1 MKNNQKMIGNLLLTL
16 TALIWGT
23 AFVFQRK
30 GMESIEPITFTSA
43 RMALAAVAVG
53 IAAFIITKKTVSKS
67 DPAKSKKISAE
78 SEKISAESEKIFAES
93 KEISAE
99 SEKISAKSKEISAE
113 SGKISAETEKTS
125 AGSAK
130 IPSGSAKIPSE
141 SAKISSETGTKTS
154 KSERAFSETERKTR
168 RKNTVLGG
176 ICCGSF
182 LACASIFQQ
191 MGIVYT
197 TAGKAGFITAM
208 YMIIV
213 PVIGFVL
220 FKKRNTWLVWLA
232 VLIGVAG
239 MYLLCMTEGF
249 TLTRGDTLVCICAV
263 LFSGHILCCD
273 YFVQRGEAIW
283 ISAIQFVTC
292 SALSAVAACILEN
305 PTWEKVFSASIP
317 ILYCG
322 ILSGGVG
329 YTLQI
334 IAQKFTDPTIASL
347 LMSLES
353 VFAVLAGAILL
364 GEHMTLREMAGCVVM
379 FLIPS
384 AENQFDEQNTG

>member
-1 MKNNQKMIGNLLLTL
+1 
-16 TALIWGT
+16 
-23 AFVFQRK
+23 
-30 GMESIEPITFTSA
+30 MESIEPITFTSA

-53 IAAFIITKKTVSKS
+53 IAAFIYTKKPVAKTV
-67 DPAKSKKISAE
+67 PAETKKIPSETEKTSAE
-78 SEKISAESEKIFAES
+78 AEKISAEAE
-93 KEISAE
+93 
-99 SEKISAKSKEISAE
+99 
-113 SGKISAETEKTS
+113 KISAETE
-125 AGSAK
+125 
-130 IPSGSAKIPSE
+130 
-141 SAKISSETGTKTS
+141 
-154 KSERAFSETERKTR
+154 RKNR

-213 PVIGFVL
+213 P
-220 FKKRNTWLVWLA
+220 
-232 VLIGVAG
+232 LIGVAG

-292 SALSAVAACILEN
+292 SALSAVTACILEN
-305 PTWEKVFSASIP
+305 PTWEKVFSAAIP

-364 GEHMTLREMAGCVVM
+364 GERMTLREMAGCVVM
-379 FLIPS
+379 FVAIILVQIPLPDPFS
-384 AENQFDEQNTG
+384 RESV

>member
-1 MKNNQKMIGNLLLTL
+1 MIKNQKMIGNLLLTL

-53 IAAFIITKKTVSKS
+53 IAAFIYTKKPVAKTV
-67 DPAKSKKISAE
+67 PAETKKIP
-78 SEKISAESEKIFAES
+78 SETERTSSETK
-93 KEISAE
+93 
-99 SEKISAKSKEISAE
+99 
-113 SGKISAETEKTS
+113 KISAETE
-125 AGSAK
+125 
-130 IPSGSAKIPSE
+130 
-141 SAKISSETGTKTS
+141 
-154 KSERAFSETERKTR
+154 RKNR

-176 ICCGSF
+176 ICCGAF

-220 FKKRNTWLVWLA
+220 FKKRNTWIVWLA

-239 MYLLCMTEGF
+239 MYLLCITEGF

-273 YFVQRGEAIW
+273 YFVQRGEPIW

-292 SALSAVAACILEN
+292 SALSAVAACILET
-305 PTWEKVFSASIP
+305 PTWEKVVSAAIP

-364 GEHMTLREMAGCVVM
+364 HERMTPREMAGCAVM
-379 FLIPS
+379 FIAILLVQIPLPDRS
-384 AENQFDEQNTG
+384 VRELV

>member
-1 MKNNQKMIGNLLLTL
+1 MIKNQKMIGNLLLTL

-53 IAAFIITKKTVSKS
+53 NAAFIFTKKPVAKTV
-67 DPAKSKKISAE
+67 PAE
-78 SEKISAESEKIFAES
+78 TE
-93 KEISAE
+93 
-99 SEKISAKSKEISAE
+99 
-113 SGKISAETEKTS
+113 KISAETE
-125 AGSAK
+125 
-130 IPSGSAKIPSE
+130 
-141 SAKISSETGTKTS
+141 
-154 KSERAFSETERKTR
+154 RKNR

-176 ICCGSF
+176 ICCGTF

-220 FKKRNTWLVWLA
+220 FKKRNTWIVWLA

-239 MYLLCMTEGF
+239 MYLLCITEGF

-273 YFVQRGEAIW
+273 YFVQRGEPIW

-292 SALSAVAACILEN
+292 SALSAVAACILET
-305 PTWEKVFSASIP
+305 PTWEKVVSAAIP

-364 GEHMTLREMAGCVVM
+364 HERMTPREMAGCAVM
-379 FLIPS
+379 FIAILLVQIPLPDRS
-384 AENQFDEQNTG
+384 VRELV

>member
-1 MKNNQKMIGNLLLTL
+1 MIKNQKMIGNLLLTL

-53 IAAFIITKKTVSKS
+53 NAAFIFTKKPVAKTV
-67 DPAKSKKISAE
+67 PAE
-78 SEKISAESEKIFAES
+78 TE
-93 KEISAE
+93 
-99 SEKISAKSKEISAE
+99 
-113 SGKISAETEKTS
+113 KISAETE
-125 AGSAK
+125 
-130 IPSGSAKIPSE
+130 
-141 SAKISSETGTKTS
+141 
-154 KSERAFSETERKTR
+154 RKNR

-176 ICCGSF
+176 ICCGTF

-292 SALSAVAACILEN
+292 SALSAVTACILEN
-305 PTWEKVFSASIP
+305 PTWEKVFSAAIP

-364 GEHMTLREMAGCVVM
+364 GERMTLREMAGCVVM
-379 FLIPS
+379 FVAIILVQIPLPDPFS
-384 AENQFDEQNTG
+384 RESV

>member
-1 MKNNQKMIGNLLLTL
+1 MIKNQKMTGNLLLTL
-16 TALIWGT
+16 TALIWGM

-43 RMALAAVAVG
+43 RMALAAVTVG
-53 IAAFIITKKTVSKS
+53 IAAFIFTEKT
-67 DPAKSKKISAE
+67 SAE
-78 SEKISAESEKIFAES
+78 AEKISAEAE
-93 KEISAE
+93 
-99 SEKISAKSKEISAE
+99 
-113 SGKISAETEKTS
+113 KISAETE
-125 AGSAK
+125 
-130 IPSGSAKIPSE
+130 
-141 SAKISSETGTKTS
+141 
-154 KSERAFSETERKTR
+154 RKNR

-292 SALSAVAACILEN
+292 SALSAVTACILEN
-305 PTWEKVFSASIP
+305 PTWEKVFSAAIP

-364 GEHMTLREMAGCVVM
+364 GERMTLREMAGCVVM
-379 FLIPS
+379 FVAIVLVQIPLPDPFS
-384 AENQFDEQNTG
+384 RESV